1 MTLLLYIQ
9 YLLGSR
15 SVANSTASYIAAHT
29 LFDTSIQ
36 CTWQVQWHVRTFFWH
51 ALVQKLRT
59 LIIGINHAPVE
70 SRSQTIPFRSARYM
84 YYIHVSAWSN
94 TAELNG
100 LARERRGKAIFEF
113 GRGFYGNTYTS
124 VLSMLTLTPT
134 VRLPNA
140 WLNWEMNN
148 WVWKVTDYWISNITV
163 MSSSVWS
170 PLAPSRLSDQ
180 HVFQSFPA
188 L

>member
-84 YYIHVSAWSN
+84 YLLHVSAWSN

-100 LARERRGKAIFEF
+100 ASSRAEGKATQDTCTRKGLVNAQLLQLWNVTARRPNSHGKIFK
-113 GRGFYGNTYTS
+113 YY
-124 VLSMLTLTPT
+124 
-134 VRLPNA
+134 
-140 WLNWEMNN
+140 
-148 WVWKVTDYWISNITV
+148 ITKIN
-163 MSSSVWS
+163 S
-170 PLAPSRLSDQ
+170 
-180 HVFQSFPA
+180 
-188 L
+188 